1 MTLRHRAVLSIGFWA
16 AVGLTAAACATT
28 PAAPRGDLVVA
39 MGNAPTSLDPGIALD
54 EASQKL
60 QQLLFSSLL
69 RIDDHLRVVPDLA
82 TRFEA
87 EGPQTYIAEI
97 PPGVHFHDGR
107 EMTAEDVAF
116 TFRRFLDPAFVSG
129 RKGAYGDLASV
140 EVRDRYRVAFH
151 LKRPA
156 ASFPINLVMSIVPT
170 GTGAEAGRHP
180 VGSGPYRLR
189 EFVAD
194 DHVSLE
200 PFAGYYRGAPAN
212 AGLTFKIVPDETMRG
227 LELRKGSVDLV
238 INDMSPDLVASLRDL
253 PRLKVVTAPGTD
265 YAYLGFNLRDPIL
278 ADVRVRQAI
287 GEAIDIGA
295 IVTYLRRGLAVPA
308 TSLVPSMSWAHA
320 NDLAPMPHD
329 PARARALLDA
339 AGYPDPGGGRPR
351 LRLTLKTST
360 SEPYRVQA
368 AVIQRDL
375 SEVGIDCTIR
385 TSEFSTLMA
394 DVLNGSVQLYT
405 LQWVGVTD
413 PDILRRVFHSAQ
425 VAPVGF
431 NRGYYR
437 NPDVDR
443 LIDEATGAATEADRA
458 RLYMAAERAIAADVP
473 YVSLWSRINTIVAQ
487 ADLTGLSLTPTA
499 EFTFLANVTRRR

>member
-1 MTLRHRAVLSIGFWA
+1 
-16 AVGLTAAACATT
+16 
-28 PAAPRGDLVVA
+28 
-39 MGNAPTSLDPGIALD
+39 
-54 EASQKL
+54 
-60 QQLLFSSLL
+60 
-69 RIDDHLRVVPDLA
+69 
-82 TRFEA
+82 
-87 EGPQTYIAEI
+87 
-97 PPGVHFHDGR
+97 
-107 EMTAEDVAF
+107 
-116 TFRRFLDPAFVSG
+116 
-129 RKGAYGDLASV
+129 
-140 EVRDRYRVAFH
+140 
-151 LKRPA
+151 
-156 ASFPINLVMSIVPT
+156 
-170 GTGAEAGRHP
+170 
-180 VGSGPYRLR
+180 
-189 EFVAD
+189 
-194 DHVSLE
+194 
-200 PFAGYYRGAPAN
+200 
-212 AGLTFKIVPDETMRG
+212 
-227 LELRKGSVDLV
+227 
-238 INDMSPDLVASLRDL
+238 
-253 PRLKVVTAPGTD
+253 
-265 YAYLGFNLRDPIL
+265 
-278 ADVRVRQAI
+278 
-287 GEAIDIGA
+287 
-295 IVTYLRRGLAVPA
+295 
-308 TSLVPSMSWAHA
+308 
-320 NDLAPMPHD
+320 
-329 PARARALLDA
+329 
-339 AGYPDPGGGRPR
+339 

-437 NPDVDR
+437 NPEVDR